1 MSLNWNV
8 SNIENSESVCFFTHH
23 NEDGE
28 LRRRLTQSTESL
40 IFLTMVVGLGRIT
53 ESNYKEFYKRIALF
67 ERLRGCVRV
76 KKSDSGKFVDDP
88 YTLED
93 IRQHIGLT
101 VNVSDE
107 KPDAWRK
114 RILKS
119 WEHDLVIE
127 RHH

>member
-8 SNIENSESVCFFTHH
+8 SNIKDSEAVCFFHYQ
-23 NEDGE
+23 EDGE
-28 LRRRLTQSTESL
+28 AQRRLTQSTEKL

-53 ESNYKEFYKRIALF
+53 ESNYQEFYKRIALF

-76 KKSDSGKFVDDP
+76 KKSDCGGFVDDP

-93 IRQHIGLT
+93 IRLHIGLV